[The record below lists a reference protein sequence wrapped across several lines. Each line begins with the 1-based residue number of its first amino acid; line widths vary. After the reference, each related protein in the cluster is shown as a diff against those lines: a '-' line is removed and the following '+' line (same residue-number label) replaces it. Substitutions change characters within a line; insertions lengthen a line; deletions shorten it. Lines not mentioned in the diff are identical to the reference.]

1 MIRTE
6 PEHQEAL
13 RRLQQDRQAAAQQ
26 RAGLVA
32 AGLTPEEV
40 ERGMEPLDT
49 FHAHLAEEVEWYE
62 HACRGEIPE
71 IHNLEQLGRQLIA
84 LRLAR
89 GMSQRELA
97 QRLGVSEAVVSRDE
111 HNEYHGITTARAQR
125 VIEALDGS
133 LTARVEEPAGMHAR
147 PRRTMPSSVA

>member
-6 PEHQEAL
+6 TEYQEGL
-13 RRLQQDRQAAAQQ
+13 QRLKQDRQATEQQ
-26 RAGLVA
+26 QAGLVA

-40 ERGMEPLDT
+40 ERGMEPLYA
-49 FHAHLAEEVEWYE
+49 FHAQLSEDVEWYE

-71 IHNLEQLGRQLIA
+71 IHNLEHLGRQLIA

-111 HNEYHGITTARAQR
+111 HNEYHRTATARAQR

-133 LTARVEEPAGMHAR
+133 LTTRVEEPAGLPAR
-147 PRRTMPSSVA
+147 PHRTVLSSKA

>member
-6 PEHQEAL
+6 TEYQEAH
-13 RRLQQDRQAAAQQ
+13 RRLKQDRQATEAQ

-32 AGLTPEEV
+32 AGLTLEEV
-40 ERGMEPLDT
+40 ERGMEPLYS
-49 FHAHLAEEVEWYE
+49 FHAQLAEEVEWYE
-62 HACRGEIPE
+62 RACRGEVPE
-71 IHNLEQLGRQLIA
+71 IHSLEHLGRQLIA

-89 GMSQRELA
+89 AMSQRELA

-111 HNEYHGITTARAQR
+111 HNEYHGITAARAQR

-133 LTARVEEPAGMHAR
+133 LTARMEESAR
-147 PRRTMPSSVA
+147 VHIHLNRETLA